1 MKFEHHTLFVLPAYG
16 RRYQTEEAL
25 RKDWE
30 EGKDF
35 KIVSG
40 PYLSI
45 RDQDKIKEIY
55 AVAWGPDLKSPKVRL
70 K

>member
-1 MKFEHHTLFVLPAYG
+1 MKMLFIIPAYG
-16 RRYQTEEAL
+16 RRYETEEAL

-30 EGKDF
+30 DGKDF
-35 KIVSG
+35 KILNG

-45 RDQDKIKEIY
+45 RDQDQIEGEIY
-55 AVAWGPDLKSPKVRL
+55 AVSWNSPKMWTRIKL

>member
-1 MKFEHHTLFVLPAYG
+1 MNMLFIIPAYG

-30 EGKDF
+30 DGKDF
-35 KIVSG
+35 KILNG

-45 RDQDKIKEIY
+45 RDQDQIDGEIY
-55 AVAWGPDLKSPKVRL
+55 AVSWGISLKDWTKIKL